1 MLTHL
6 YIKNFALI
14 EELDIDFHAGFSVI
28 TGETGAGKSIIL
40 GAIGLLLGNRAELRY
55 IMQGKEKCIVEGH
68 FNLQGLHLH
77 DFFQQNDIE
86 FEETDCIIRRELN
99 VNGKSRAFVNDT
111 PVSLNAMRE
120 LGIRLIDIH
129 SQHQNLL
136 LANEDF
142 QLRAIDTIAQD
153 STQLSD
159 YQNTY
164 SSYIEVKKELEQAKK
179 ELEDIRRSEELLRF
193 QFQELSAAQL
203 DNCSQEELEQESK
216 TMSHEEDIKR
226 ELYATEEELT
236 NEGTGALSQ
245 LRSAGNHL
253 QTIASLLPQANDWI
267 SRIES
272 CRIELDDLTRD
283 FSSTAEN
290 ISYDPRRLEEI
301 NAQLNTLYSLQQ
313 KYHVQSVEELISIR
327 DDIEQ
332 QLTVIDTGDE
342 HLRKTEENMN
352 ALYQSCLK
360 KADLLSK
367 KRQSATKT
375 MTSDILSQLQLLGMP
390 KAKFEIAFDSK
401 PLTIDG
407 ADKATF
413 LFSANSGQAPQ
424 PVSLIASG
432 GEIARFML
440 ALKALI
446 SGIVRQPTIIFDE
459 IDTGVGGSVAEKMA
473 QIMLTMGQTGRQV
486 ICITHLPQ
494 IAALGQHHYRVEKTE
509 SEGSTLSRMQYLS
522 ADERVTEIALMLSG
536 HHVTQAAIDNAKE
549 LLSANK
555 TK

>member
-1 MLTHL
+1 MQAKTILGRKSKNSHAHTSL
-6 YIKNFALI
+6 YQNFALI
-14 EELDIDFHAGFSVI
+14 EELDIDFHTGFSVI

-120 LGIRLIDIH
+120 LGIKLIDIH

-253 QTIASLLPQANDWI
+253 QTIASLLPQANEWI

-301 NAQLNTLYSLQQ
+301 NVQLNTLYSLQQ

-342 HLRKTEENMN
+342 HLRKTEENVN

-360 KADLLSK
+360 KAVSCNYWECRRLNSKSHSTRNRSLSMVPTKPHSFSLPTPARPPSPSRSLLLVARLPDSCLPS
-367 KRQSATKT
+367 RLSSA
-375 MTSDILSQLQLLGMP
+375 
-390 KAKFEIAFDSK
+390 E
-401 PLTIDG
+401 
-407 ADKATF
+407 
-413 LFSANSGQAPQ
+413 
-424 PVSLIASG
+424 
-432 GEIARFML
+432 
-440 ALKALI
+440 
-446 SGIVRQPTIIFDE
+446 
-459 IDTGVGGSVAEKMA
+459 
-473 QIMLTMGQTGRQV
+473 
-486 ICITHLPQ
+486 
-494 IAALGQHHYRVEKTE
+494 
-509 SEGSTLSRMQYLS
+509 
-522 ADERVTEIALMLSG
+522 
-536 HHVTQAAIDNAKE
+536 
-549 LLSANK
+549 
-555 TK
+555 